1 MVSLLLTS
9 LLVLILL
16 AIALYFWQKTAT
28 PPKSEALPAAPGRA
42 LFHEGTPTGIAL
54 AAADAEARV
63 VAEAARQRQ
72 QLLEN
77 AHAGAKATLIEAQA
91 AGADAYEEV
100 LKVLVDNANS
110 EGALLSLASYISRN
124 NLRINNSLAEKFIES
139 HSQALGRGT
148 VAEMLHIAAL
158 SDDASVFQKG
168 LQLALK
174 AWRAGTL
181 PDVSAQEL
189 QAILEGEFW
198 ILSPSTRSSGA
209 GFLLKRELASARREL
224 SAAHRE

>member
-1 MVSLLLTS
+1 MVTLLFTS

-16 AIALYFWQKTAT
+16 AIAIYFWQKTAS
-28 PPKSEALPAAPGRA
+28 PPKSEGLPAAPGRA
-42 LFHEGTPTGIAL
+42 LFPEGTPSGIAL
-54 AAADAEARV
+54 AAADAETRV
-63 VAEAARQRQ
+63 VAEAERQRQ
-72 QLLEN
+72 QLLER
-77 AHAGAKATLIEAQA
+77 AHAGDKATSTEAQA
-91 AGADAYEEV
+91 AGADVYEEV
-100 LKVLVDNANS
+100 LSVLTANANS
-110 EGALLSLASYISRN
+110 PGALLSLASYISRN
-124 NLRINNSLAEKFIES
+124 NLRINKSLAEKFIES
-139 HSQALGRGT
+139 HSPELGRGT

-158 SDDASVFQKG
+158 SDDAGIFVKG

-198 ILSPSTRSSGA
+198 ILSPPTRSSGA
-209 GFLLKRELASARREL
+209 GFILKRELASARREL